1 MKRKISNQ
9 SDLKEAEFSSQL
21 SHIRRL
27 ILNHVQEYN
36 ELEKAMLQFELY
48 MTLQN
53 LYKTLKPK
61 ILEMRKRCTYA
72 IRALPQDLKG

>member
-1 MKRKISNQ
+1 MN
-9 SDLKEAEFSSQL
+9 
-21 SHIRRL
+21 
-27 ILNHVQEYN
+27 Y
-36 ELEKAMLQFELY
+36 LEKAMLQFELY
-48 MTLQN
+48 MPLQS